1 MEVNVG
7 AGVEGVEFSAVDENV
22 TGCSYAEFVPLKG
35 EDEEEAAAGRRDS
48 LDLVNRERKED
59 QDDCCL
65 VLPRFG
71 SVASTLAFRC
81 TLSMPEEL
89 EHQC

>member
-7 AGVEGVEFSAVDENV
+7 AGVEGMEFSAVDEDV
-22 TGCSYAEFVPLKG
+22 TGCSYAEFVPLKE
-35 EDEEEAAAGRRDS
+35 EDEEESAAGRGES

-71 SVASTLAFRC
+71 SVASTLAFC
-81 TLSMPEEL
+81 CALSMSGGM